1 MTIEDLGWD
10 NLLLDSVPSE
20 NPLLFILMKCEFT
33 EEGRNAPRGDR
44 CENLSYGSLSPV
56 LGTPYAN
63 QTWDVA
69 HKSGFDDF
77 EVKVN
82 LFEKWGHIISV
93 VPHFFIDYVQI
104 KEIGKDGS
112 PGTPDLEKNPTPSAM
127 WYGCTIYQ
135 LFKNMREW
143 SFMVEEPFNSDHP
156 MAIYSKMAIDMLEIP
171 QVVLNEID
179 AMPDMSLAKFLKGQA
194 NYRLI
199 PAHPVISAE
208 FKQWIVTVVNKY
220 PTLTFEEKLNTAL
233 EGKHVS

>member
-20 NPLLFILMKCEFT
+20 NPLLFILMKCVFT

-77 EVKVN
+77 EMKVT

-93 VPHFFIDYVQI
+93 VPHFFIDYVQV

-112 PGTPDLEKNPTPSAM
+112 PGTPDLEKSPTPSAM

-143 SFMVEEPFNSDHP
+143 SFMVEEPFSSDHP

-171 QVVLNEID
+171 QAILDEID
-179 AMPDMSLAKFLKGQA
+179 AMPDMPLAMFLKGQA
-194 NYRLI
+194 NYRSI
-199 PAHPVISAE
+199 PVHPAMSQD
-208 FKQWIVTVVNKY
+208 FKQWIVDTVKRY
-220 PTLTFEEKLNTAL
+220 PTLTFEEKLTAAMRSL
-233 EGKHVS
+233 